1 MDMDSELLAER
12 LVDQTELLFRNG
24 PQKQIGK
31 HAQGECF
38 VLRCLARSEKPLLP
52 SDLSSLAQ
60 SSTARIAVVLNT
72 LEKKG
77 YITRAIDPSDRRRVL
92 VSPGRPAAAAAADVC
107 AAGGAG
113 GGGCG
118 GVSAHHRADPVHHPA
133 YGAKT
138 LSLSSRLAVGG
149 GSCLFSAGRPLEERK
164 REPISFRMEA
174 TPCST
179 TQSRHQPPACGTRES
194 QTASHPL

>member
-12 LVDQTELLFRNG
+12 LVDQTELLFRSG

-31 HAQGECF
+31 HARGECF
-38 VLRCLARSEKPLLP
+38 VLRCLARSAKPLLP

-92 VSPGRPAAAAAADVC
+92 VSLTPA
-107 AAGGAG
+107 GAEYIQ
-113 GGGCG
+113 
-118 GVSAHHRADPVHHPA
+118 GVRRQLRQRMRV
-133 YGAKT
+133 
-138 LSLSSRLAVGG
+138 L
-149 GSCLFSAGRPLEERK
+149 LEELGEADAKEYLRIT
-164 REPISFRMEA
+164 ERML
-174 TPCST
+174 SI
-179 TQSRHQPPACGTRES
+179 TQRMAQTR
-194 QTASHPL
+194 